1 MDESDE
7 ILYKKPTRLSI
18 LREIPWGRVMIFVTV
33 PYALLCLWSFI
44 RTELI
49 SPDRQNRYQLKN
61 FIPAWQWRT
70 WAILFLVISILATWE
85 GVLRA
90 IRRRH
95 KLAERLLQKVAD
107 LEQQIGNK
115 IPRLMIYSNDTLV
128 IPGPEGSIEIFIDA
142 EVVNGCALTS
152 TIADGYSVSIERNGK
167 KYESNVPLKDVA
179 EYQVFNVSEVPDD
192 DRRRLI
198 EVADGHERL
207 MDLAQ
212 SINYQFPVVYSVP
225 RKGWLHFRIN
235 NTPPWAAIEV
245 DTGESDWQPQ
255 FVEEDDDSHQTGDL
269 VPGTRTVYTA
279 QEVTGL
285 TISIATPGQGYTG
298 TFFGSIDHS
307 GRRKI
312 SRIHEG

>member
-70 WAILFLVISILATWE
+70 WAILFWSFPYSQH
-85 GVLRA
+85 GRGYGGP

-115 IPRLMIYSNDTLV
+115 IPRSIIYSRHFSHSWNRKAHRD
-128 IPGPEGSIEIFIDA
+128 FIDA
-142 EVVNGCALTS
+142 EVVNGCALLQLLPTA
-152 TIADGYSVSIERNGK
+152 I
-167 KYESNVPLKDVA
+167 P
-179 EYQVFNVSEVPDD
+179 
-192 DRRRLI
+192 
-198 EVADGHERL
+198 
-207 MDLAQ
+207 
-212 SINYQFPVVYSVP
+212 FP
-225 RKGWLHFRIN
+225 
-235 NTPPWAAIEV
+235 
-245 DTGESDWQPQ
+245 
-255 FVEEDDDSHQTGDL
+255 
-269 VPGTRTVYTA
+269 
-279 QEVTGL
+279 
-285 TISIATPGQGYTG
+285 
-298 TFFGSIDHS
+298 
-307 GRRKI
+307 
-312 SRIHEG
+312 